1 MYIIISYDVDTKN
14 CNKLMKILRKY
25 LYHVHNSVFEGEI
38 TDGNLKRLKEE
49 IMNILLYSDRL
60 IIYKLSSSKALK
72 KDIYGDN
79 QDQNIII

>member
-49 IMNILLYSDRL
+49 IINILLYSDRL

-72 KDIYGDN
+72 KDTYGDN